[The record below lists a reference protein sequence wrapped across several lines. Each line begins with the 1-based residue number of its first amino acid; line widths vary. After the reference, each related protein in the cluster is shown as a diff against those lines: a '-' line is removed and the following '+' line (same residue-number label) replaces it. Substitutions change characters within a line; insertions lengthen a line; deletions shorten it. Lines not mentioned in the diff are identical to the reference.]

1 MPCVDLCGLGSRSP
15 RLVLWPPLPSAS
27 PVSNRAELSPQCG
40 ATPRRPPHPLGESW
54 LHRTP
59 FSSWKGQQVVL
70 TGRGVFSRWDFT
82 PRSSASITNTG
93 PRVTP
98 PPTQGPTL
106 WHRRSGRDTCQGP
119 LVPSDATAAGSCQ
132 AREVTARPQ
141 LKCRLRD
148 DRLQSDAPSSRKPSV
163 LTAMMWRGWGA
174 GGGLSLADRTQ
185 AEA

>member
-1 MPCVDLCGLGSRSP
+1 M
-15 RLVLWPPLPSAS
+15 
-27 PVSNRAELSPQCG
+27 
-40 ATPRRPPHPLGESW
+40 
-54 LHRTP
+54 
-59 FSSWKGQQVVL
+59 
-70 TGRGVFSRWDFT
+70 FSRWDFT

-185 AEA
+185 AEDQGGESDPPCPGDPCVGDRCFQALQAWRKVYKDCLSVWEFIIKLLRFSTKF